1 MCCRG
6 TCDLGVE
13 CRAERAVVANRIRED
28 LWPVEVVR
36 GRCHHQAIQPPRE
49 ADEPRLISDEAVQR
63 FRLDLDK
70 VTPQNAPIALADYD
84 PDWPA
89 LFAREAAH
97 IRSAL
102 GGRAVQV
109 EHAGST
115 SVPGLAAKPI
125 IDIVLAVP
133 DSSDEQAYVPALE
146 AAGYVLRAQ
155 EPGWFEHRMF
165 KGPDTDIN
173 LHVFAVGAAE
183 IDRMLLFRDWLR
195 AHDADRDAYLEV
207 KRDLAKRTW
216 RHVQHYADAKTAI
229 VEQII
234 ARATL
239 HSHGQRP
246 G

>member
-1 MCCRG
+1 M
-6 TCDLGVE
+6 
-13 CRAERAVVANRIRED
+13 
-28 LWPVEVVR
+28 
-36 GRCHHQAIQPPRE
+36 QPPRR
-49 ADEPRLISDEAVQR
+49 ADGPRLISDEEVQR
-63 FRLDLDK
+63 SRLDK
-70 VTPQNAPIALADYD
+70 VTPHNAPITLADYD
-84 PDWPA
+84 PGWPV
-89 LFAREAAH
+89 LFAREAAR
-97 IRSAL
+97 IRAAL
-102 GGRAVQV
+102 GDRAVQV

-146 AAGYVLRAQ
+146 SAGYVLRAR

-173 LHVFAVGAAE
+173 LHVFTVGAEE

-195 AHDADRDAYLEV
+195 TRDADRDAYLRV

-216 RHVQHYADAKTAI
+216 RHVQHYADAKTII

-239 HSHGQRP
+239 RTHRRQQG
-246 G
+246 